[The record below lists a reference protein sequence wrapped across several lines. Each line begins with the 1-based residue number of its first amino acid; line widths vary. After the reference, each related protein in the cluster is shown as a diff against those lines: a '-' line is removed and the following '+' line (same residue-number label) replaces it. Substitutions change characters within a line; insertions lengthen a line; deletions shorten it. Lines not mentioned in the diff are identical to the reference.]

1 MKIYFDVIGCR
12 LNQSEVEHLANIFR
26 ALGHQVV
33 GEPAD
38 ADLAII
44 NTCTVTT
51 KAAADSRKKLRR
63 AARLGAKNVIAT
75 GCWATLNPEK
85 ALSLEGVSSVT
96 SNEEKDLIPAQVLDI
111 SLDEISRLHLI
122 RKPLP
127 GDRGRTRAFIK
138 VQEGCDNH
146 CTYCL
151 TRIARS
157 RSRSVPLEMIK
168 REINAAADGGSQE
181 IVLTG
186 VQLGAWGRDFTDPLG
201 LRDLLKFVLSLD
213 GFKRVRL
220 SSIEPWDFDF
230 GLLSLWEDDRLC
242 RHFHI
247 PLQSGDDQIL
257 KMMGRPITADLF
269 FGLVSEIIT
278 IIPEVAI
285 TTDVITGFPG
295 ETEDSFMRTEK
306 FIKSVGFSGGH
317 VFTYSPRPGT
327 AAIKMKDP
335 VPRDIAKQRNAV
347 LRRSFDALGHDFQQR
362 FIGETLSVL
371 WESSEVQTDGSYLNA
386 GLTDN
391 YIKVYANSQNE
402 IRNTITDVKMIAH
415 HPECSA
421 LLGKILSAG

>member
-1 MKIYFDVIGCR
+1 MNIYFDVIGCR
-12 LNQSEVEHLANIFR
+12 LNQSEVENLANIFR

-33 GEPAD
+33 SEPAD

-85 ALSLEGVSSVT
+85 ALDLAGVKTVFT
-96 SNEEKDLIPAQVLDI
+96 NDEKDFIPVRVLDL
-111 SLDEISRLHLI
+111 SFEEISKLHLV
-122 RKPLP
+122 RMPLP

-151 TRIARS
+151 TRVARGKS
-157 RSRSVPLEMIK
+157 RSTHLGIIK
-168 REINAAADGGSQE
+168 RDINAAVEGGAQE

-186 VQLGAWGRDFTDPLG
+186 VQLGAWGREFSPPMG
-201 LRDLLKFVLSLD
+201 LRDLLENVLSIE

-220 SSIEPWDFDF
+220 SSIEPWDFDTE
-230 GLLSLWEDDRLC
+230 LLSLWSDDRLC

-247 PLQSGDDQIL
+247 PLQSGDDQTL
-257 KMMGRPITADLF
+257 KMMGRPITTGGFAK
-269 FGLVSEIIT
+269 LVSAIRS
-278 IIPEVAI
+278 IIPDAAV

-295 ETEDSFMRTEK
+295 ESDDSFIKTEK

-327 AAIKMKDP
+327 AAIKMKDS

-347 LRRSFDALGHDFQQR
+347 LRRLFDELGHDFQR
-362 FIGETLSVL
+362 GLIGKTLSVL
-371 WESSEVQTDGSYLNA
+371 WESSELQPDGYYINA

-391 YIKVYANSQNE
+391 YLRVYANSPNE
-402 IRNTITDVKMIAH
+402 IRNKITPVEMIAH
-415 HPECSA
+415 HPKRSA
-421 LLGKILSAG
+421 LMGKFPSDS